1 MGSKDFIWRNAT
13 GNFTSNQNIDLEL
26 GKSFRI
32 NNNNVLTANT
42 LGSGVVNSSLTSV
55 GTLGSLTVSGTAQVA
70 TLSSAGA
77 LSINST
83 GDITVNT
90 QKITGVADPTG
101 ATDVATKGYVD
112 NQIELD
118 VLAIALDIT
127 GFTNPNVP
135 GVVAGP
141 TTDVRNVLQSIYPA
155 TGSGNGKVAKI
166 HCTSY
171 ASNSI

>member
-1 MGSKDFIWRNAT
+1 MS
-13 GNFTSNQNIDLEL
+13 
-26 GKSFRI
+26 
-32 NNNNVLTANT
+32 
-42 LGSGVVNSSLTSV
+42 
-55 GTLGSLTVSGTAQVA
+55 
-70 TLSSAGA
+70 
-77 LSINST
+77 
-83 GDITVNT
+83 
-90 QKITGVADPTG
+90 DPTG

-112 NQIELD
+112 NQVELD

-127 GFTNPNVP
+127 GFTSPNVP

-171 ASNSI
+171 ASSTVSGINITIGASPDATKVLQKSSIAVDAAGTQNQTVIQDIAATNTASGTVALSPDRYTMTFTITGGVWTHNSTVAYP